1 MYYTVMYYIVMHYIV
16 MIHVKHSL
24 QQGAQTVQSR
34 TDVKDYWGHPGK
46 PLLKTEV
53 IRLPVFGQN

>member
-1 MYYTVMYYIVMHYIV
+1 MHYIV

-53 IRLPVFGQN
+53 IILPVFGQN